1 MQWTWIVLG
10 IVAVLILA
18 LIATYNGLVARRQRV
33 RDAWANVDTEL
44 RRRLDLIPNVVETV
58 KGYASHEREV
68 LERVTQARSAAAG
81 AATPAAA
88 AAAEGPH
95 TAALRQLFAVAE
107 AYPDLKANQ
116 NFLALQTEL
125 SATEDRIA
133 SMRSRYNGAVRDLNE
148 AVQRFPAVLIA
159 RSLGFSEETYY
170 EVEAAVRDAGAP
182 KVDFSG

>member
-10 IVAVLILA
+10 IVALLILA
-18 LIATYNGLVARRQRV
+18 LIGTYNGLVARRQRV

-68 LERVTQARSAAAG
+68 FEKVTQAR
-81 AATPAAA
+81 
-88 AAAEGPH
+88 AAAEGPL

-125 SATEDRIA
+125 SSTEDRIA
-133 SMRSRYNGAVRDLNE
+133 SMRTRYNGTVRDLNE

-159 RSLGFSEETYY
+159 RSFGFTEETYF
-170 EVEAAVRDAGAP
+170 EVEQAVRDAGAP
-182 KVDFSG
+182 KVDFSN